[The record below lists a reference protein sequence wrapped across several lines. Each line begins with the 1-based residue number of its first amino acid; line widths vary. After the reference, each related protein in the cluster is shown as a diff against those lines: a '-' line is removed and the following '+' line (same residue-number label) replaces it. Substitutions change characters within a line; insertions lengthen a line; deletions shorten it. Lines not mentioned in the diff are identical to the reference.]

1 MSSVLPFGAKYGAY
15 KVFGLNNPKTNKP
28 NLFYFAEGGI
38 GDQKIFRSKD
48 SDFTQLDAISA
59 VQTTAHTNGTRDYI
73 IMDLNFDGIDDIFFI
88 TNLGEKLNERVWINK
103 GDNTFENPK
112 WEFDDGI
119 KANVIP
125 FSSNTSTGKMKFLSF
140 DQKNSQ
146 FIEIYTKK

>member
-1 MSSVLPFGAKYGAY
+1 
-15 KVFGLNNPKTNKP
+15 
-28 NLFYFAEGGI
+28 
-38 GDQKIFRSKD
+38 
-48 SDFTQLDAISA
+48 
-59 VQTTAHTNGTRDYI
+59 
-73 IMDLNFDGIDDIFFI
+73 MDLNFDGIEDIFFI

-112 WEFDDGI
+112 WEFDDSI
-119 KANVIP
+119 KAYVIP

>member
-1 MSSVLPFGAKYGAY
+1 
-15 KVFGLNNPKTNKP
+15 
-28 NLFYFAEGGI
+28 
-38 GDQKIFRSKD
+38 
-48 SDFTQLDAISA
+48 
-59 VQTTAHTNGTRDYI
+59 
-73 IMDLNFDGIDDIFFI
+73 MDLNFDGIDDIFFI
-88 TNLGEKLNERVWINK
+88 TYLGEKLNDRVWINK